1 MLVRNSRTRAFRRW
15 TLTNGRAP
23 HYVLCMAQIV
33 ENVHFVDKQIL
44 GRLSTAVML
53 ILVGSGL
60 AACIVGALTH
70 DVGRLLS
77 AW

>member
-1 MLVRNSRTRAFRRW
+1 MV
-15 TLTNGRAP
+15 
-23 HYVLCMAQIV
+23 QIV

-53 ILVGSGL
+53 GLVGGGL
-60 AACIVGALTH
+60 AACLVGALAH
-70 DVGRLLS
+70 DVERLLS